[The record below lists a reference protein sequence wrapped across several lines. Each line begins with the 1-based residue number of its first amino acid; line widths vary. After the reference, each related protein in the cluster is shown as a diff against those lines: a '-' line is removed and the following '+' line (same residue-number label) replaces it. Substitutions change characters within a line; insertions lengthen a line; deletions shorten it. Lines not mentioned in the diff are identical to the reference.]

1 MDPDVPQYL
10 SRAVPAPLASRVP
23 WYKSTFPTYA
33 GIFLW
38 VGFYLRLAGPT
49 LGLANVGVCLVGL
62 LIAGLLCFG
71 LYYYVPAM
79 LGMQTGQPLYV
90 VATSTFGAKGGYLI
104 PGLLMGFLQI
114 GWVAAVASISATF
127 IMNGLSETARSL
139 FILIVVLWVYSL
151 GWIAVMGIHYV
162 ARVAKFL
169 NWVPLAMILIVVWAN
184 RGGIANYRVPQR
196 DDVGGFLNVL
206 TIVIGYFA
214 TAGAAG
220 ADFGMHNRNRRDV
233 VLGGG
238 LGIVGG
244 VLIAGG
250 LPIVSVAGYIGRGA
264 GSSYDYSAA
273 IASVGA
279 LAPVM
284 FFLFAAA
291 SLVPTCFSSFIASN
305 SFNTMLPRI
314 PRSISTFAALTVSVI
329 LASTGVANNLV
340 GFFNIVGASF
350 GPICGAMMAD
360 YLLAGKRW
368 PGPRRGINWAG
379 YIAWLLGFVTGIPE
393 HLPGIP
399 AAWVKADNPAV
410 LYSFAVGFLAY
421 LLLARLGIWP
431 PRMENVVAR
440 EKGQLDPGAEDFRT
454 RLVDRRNPEADLP

>member
-1 MDPDVPQYL
+1 MDSMNSDVPQYL
-10 SRAVPAPLASRVP
+10 SRAVPTPLDSRVP

-49 LGLANVGVCLVGL
+49 LGLANVGVCLAGL
-62 LIAGLLCFG
+62 LVAGLLCFG

-79 LGMQTGQPLYV
+79 LGMQTGQPLYI
-90 VATSTFGAKGGYLI
+90 VATSTFGARGGYLI

-114 GWVAAVASISATF
+114 GWVAVNALISATF
-127 IMNGLSETARSL
+127 IMNGLGKSARSL
-139 FILIVVLWVYSL
+139 FVLIVVLWVYSL
-151 GWIAVMGIHYV
+151 GWIAVQGIHHV

-169 NWVPLAMILIVVWAN
+169 NWVPLAMILVVVWAN
-184 RGGIANYRVPQR
+184 RGGIAHYTAPRPDN
-196 DDVGGFLNVL
+196 VGGLLNVL
-206 TIVIGYFA
+206 TVVIGFFA

-233 VLGGG
+233 ALGGI

-244 VLIAGG
+244 VVIAGG
-250 LPIVSVAGYIGRGA
+250 LAILAVAGYIGRGA

-273 IASVGA
+273 IGSVGV
-279 LAPVM
+279 LGPVM

-291 SLVPTCFSSFIASN
+291 CLVPTCFSSFIASN
-305 SFNTMLPRI
+305 SFSTMLPRI
-314 PRSISTFAALTVSVI
+314 PRSVSTFTALTVSVI
-329 LASTGVANNLV
+329 LAGTGLANNLV
-340 GFFNIVGASF
+340 GFFTIVGASF

-360 YLLAGKRW
+360 YLLAGRKWRGPQ
-368 PGPRRGINWAG
+368 PGVNWAG
-379 YIAWLLGFVTGIPE
+379 YIAWLLGFLAGIPD

-410 LYSFAVGFLAY
+410 LYSFAVGFFAY
-421 LLLARLGIWP
+421 LILARLGLRRSP
-431 PRMENVVAR
+431 MEDAVAP
-440 EKGQLDPGAEDFRT
+440 ENKQLA
-454 RLVDRRNPEADLP
+454 